1 MALQNRMLRV
11 AAAAVMLCAASAAS
25 VAAAAAATTYRFT
38 PLIPLESLEV
48 PSGLT
53 VPSLAKDGQAA
64 SAGQLKGQKDAVFK
78 VKAGGEPT
86 VIATEDQFRSFGNL
100 SINDKG
106 QVAFEANAEEVR
118 GDGIYRGEGG
128 RVTKIVGTG
137 EAGDFDWVNA
147 GPSINSH
154 GRVAFVGERIVD
166 RRYVGGVYVGDG
178 GAVKAVYDIDGPFK
192 SFTGNP
198 ALNDK
203 GTVAFLATLETGV
216 GGLYLGNGRDEPVTV
231 ADDTGLLTNV
241 YSFSDP
247 ALNDHGEVAFRAG
260 TNPDLTD
267 NSLSTGAGIF
277 VYSKG
282 VLTTVISGPMAFS
295 APAINERGQVAFVA
309 EPTFGK
315 SILATGGDL
324 VKDRV
329 IGSGDLLLGRVVQ
342 TIEIVRE
349 GYNERGQLAF
359 LAHFEDGYSAAFV
372 ATPVSREA
380 GSD

>member
-1 MALQNRMLRV
+1 MALQNRTLRV
-11 AAAAVMLCAASAAS
+11 AVAGVMLCMASAAS
-25 VAAAAAATTYRFT
+25 IAAAATTYRFT
-38 PLIPLESLEV
+38 PLIALDALEV

-53 VPSLAKDGQAA
+53 VPVLAKDGQAA
-64 SAGQLKGQKDAVFK
+64 SSGQLKGQKDAVFK
-78 VKAGGEPT
+78 VKTGGEAT
-86 VIATEDQFRSFGNL
+86 VIATDDQFRSFGDL

-106 QVAFEANAEEVR
+106 QVAFEAYAEDVS

-154 GRVAFVGERIVD
+154 GRVAFIGERLVN

-178 GAVKAVYDIDGPFK
+178 GAVKAVYDIDGQFK

-216 GGLYLGNGRDEPVTV
+216 GGLFLGNGRDQPVTV
-231 ADDTGLLTNV
+231 ADDTGLLTSV

-247 ALNDHGEVAFRAG
+247 SINDHGEVAFRAG

-277 VYSKG
+277 LYRRG
-282 VLTTVISGPMAFS
+282 VLSTVISGPMAFS
-295 APAINERGQVAFVA
+295 VPAINQSGQVAFVA
-309 EPTFGK
+309 EPTVGNT
-315 SILATGGDL
+315 ILATGGDL
-324 VKDRV
+324 VNDRV
-329 IGSGDLLLGRVVQ
+329 IGSGDQLLGHVVK
-342 TIEIVRE
+342 TIEFSRQ
-349 GYNERGQLAF
+349 GYNERGQLVF
-359 LAHFEDGYSAAFV
+359 LAHFDDGSSAVFLAR
-372 ATPVSREA
+372 PVSHVA
-380 GSD
+380 GAD